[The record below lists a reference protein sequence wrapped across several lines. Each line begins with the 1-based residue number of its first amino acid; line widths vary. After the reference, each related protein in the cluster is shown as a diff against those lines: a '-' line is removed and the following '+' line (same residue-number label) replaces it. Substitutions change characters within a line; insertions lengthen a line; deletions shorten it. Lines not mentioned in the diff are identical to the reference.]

1 MPKYTGDD
9 VYVSVNGVVL
19 SDHVDS
25 ADVKDAFEAKNVTG
39 MGANAQQ
46 NVLVKAKTSTIDI
59 DFIMDYGASL
69 VDQTLRPLVGS
80 NSPFT
85 VIVRPTSA
93 TASTTNPQ
101 WTLMAL
107 LPDDPEG
114 FINKLKK
121 PKPATEEAVPDSD
134 TTSPTA
140 TPPGT
145 APNAQPATPAAPP
158 ASPPAAPSTPNA
170 APAQPPAAHP

>member
-107 LPDDPEG
+107 LPEWDYLNVGSVGDVG
-114 FINKLKK
+114 KSKAAFICG
-121 PKPATEEAVPDSD
+121 DS
-134 TTSPTA
+134 TGIVK
-140 TPPGT
+140 TP
-145 APNAQPATPAAPP
+145 
-158 ASPPAAPSTPNA
+158 
-170 APAQPPAAHP
+170 